1 MKFQLMILGAIALA
15 VMYEGYLKGPV
26 QRLYQYGQQIV
37 LAFVC
42 IYLLYTFY
50 TSPKDFN
57 IALQFIKETILG
69 HVGGDKLK
77 IIGSLIGDTSR
88 LPQQLP
94 HQPNQQRQV
103 SQLLKKKRAADQKWT
118 CGHCKNILDASY
130 EVDHIIPLYKGGS
143 NDESNLIALCRN
155 CHGKKT
161 VGERL
166 S

>member
-26 QRLYQYGQQIV
+26 QKIYQYGQQIV
-37 LAFVC
+37 VAFVC

-57 IALQFIKETILG
+57 IALQFIKETMLG
-69 HVGGDKLK
+69 QVNGDRLK
-77 IIGSLIGDTSR
+77 IIGSLIGDTKGSI
-88 LPQQLP
+88 QT
-94 HQPNQQRQV
+94 RQV
-103 SQLLKKKRAADQKWT
+103 SQLQKKKKAADQKWL
-118 CGHCKNILDASY
+118 CGHCKDILDASY

-143 NDESNLIALCRN
+143 NDELNLIALCRN

-161 VGERL
+161 VAERL
-166 S
+166 T